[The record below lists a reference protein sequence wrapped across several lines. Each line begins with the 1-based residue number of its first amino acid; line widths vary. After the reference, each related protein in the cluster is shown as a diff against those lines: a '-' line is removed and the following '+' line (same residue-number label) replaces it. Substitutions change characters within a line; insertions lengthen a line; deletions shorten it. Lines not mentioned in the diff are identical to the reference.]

1 MIRILF
7 FVLAG
12 LILSACAAGD
22 RLATVSG
29 PCWPMNAGQWTP
41 PPGATCPP
49 VAAR

>member
-1 MIRILF
+1 MIRIVFLCVMAA
-7 FVLAG
+7 VLA
-12 LILSACAAGD
+12 ACAAGD